1 MVGAIPV
8 AHAVMLAPVI
18 GTGRCVAE
26 APRRYSRYSGPRVG
40 RHNASRHKTRPV
52 AETVLHSAWQAA
64 RTVIDRNGTVYGIIY
79 AGIPGGSTGPDFRDV
94 VIERPDGRIVRG
106 DVEIH
111 VRRSGWFE
119 HGHHRDPAYN
129 GVVFHVTLDDGPQR
143 PDYSPDDSV
152 TSAAGISIPLLL
164 LKCPAGSQR
173 DMAASS
179 ADGKIYATR
188 AWQMSLKDAGDRRFF
203 ARSSGLS
210 LDLRSI
216 SPDEVIWREV
226 LECLGYTANRRAFR
240 RLAERLPWRAIA
252 GLGPDAPS
260 DYIERVLLW
269 AAGFTE
275 RPPGLG
281 RALPALGGAKPEW
294 ASKFGRPD
302 NRPERRIAGAAALA
316 QRWLRAG
323 GPDAALS
330 ELIGAAEGPK
340 NLVESL
346 TVPADPHRGA
356 PHQEKRS
363 RALIG
368 NGRAAE
374 ISVNAVLPAL
384 HAITERDG
392 RWHVHERALAFFRDH
407 PKTPENAVTREMR
420 RLLKERGQPQEIQK
434 ISTAREQ
441 QGLVY
446 LYRTMTRPATV

>member
-1 MVGAIPV
+1 MVGAIVVARPGMPV
-8 AHAVMLAPVI
+8 PVI
-18 GTGRCVAE
+18 GTARCVAE
-26 APRRYSRYSGPRVG
+26 APRRYSRYSGPR
-40 RHNASRHKTRPV
+40 ASRRKTRPV

-64 RTVIDRNGTVYGIIY
+64 RTVIDRNGTVYRIIY
-79 AGIPGGSTGPDFRDV
+79 AGIPGGSAGPDFRDAG
-94 VIERPDGRIVRG
+94 IEGPDGRIVRG

-129 GVVFHVTLDDGPQR
+129 GVVFHVALDDGPQR

-152 TSAAGISIPLLL
+152 PSAAGISIPLLL
-164 LKCPAGSQR
+164 LKGPASGPR
-173 DMAASS
+173 DMAAPS
-179 ADGKIYATR
+179 AGRGIDVQAAR
-188 AWQMSLKDAGDRRFF
+188 QMSLKDAGDRRFF
-203 ARSSGLS
+203 ARSSGLD

-216 SPDEVIWREV
+216 SPDELIWREV
-226 LECLGYTANRRAFR
+226 LECLGYAANRRAFR

-252 GLGPDAPS
+252 GLGRGAPPD
-260 DYIERVLLW
+260 YVERVLLW

-275 RPPGLG
+275 RPPALG
-281 RALPALGGAKPEW
+281 RALPALTGAKPAW
-294 ASKFGRPD
+294 AARFGRPD

-316 QRWLRAG
+316 QFLLRAG
-323 GPDAALS
+323 GPDAAFS
-330 ELIGAAEGPK
+330 RLISGAEGAK
-340 NLVESL
+340 NLVEYL
-346 TVPADPHRGA
+346 TVPAA
-356 PHQEKRS
+356 PHHGASRQDKNS

-384 HAITERDG
+384 HAIAGRDG

-407 PKTPENAVTREMR
+407 PKTPENAITREMR
-420 RLLKERGQPQEIQK
+420 RLLKERGNTQK
-434 ISTAREQ
+434 ISNAREQ